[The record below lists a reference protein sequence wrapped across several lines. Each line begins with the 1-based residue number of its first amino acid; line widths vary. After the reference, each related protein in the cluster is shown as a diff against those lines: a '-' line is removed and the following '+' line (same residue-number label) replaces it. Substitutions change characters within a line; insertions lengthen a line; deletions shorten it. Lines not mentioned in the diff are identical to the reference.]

1 MILVTTT
8 GKASMDTYAQRL
20 SEQLPVQKIHTDIY
34 DKQDFG
40 VPLVSWK
47 AVKTAWYNLCFA
59 RQLKRLRQPLH
70 LPNHHFGRYGYFLPT
85 PYIITVAD
93 VMRYFDLKGLNRLIH
108 QPNILD
114 KLYLKLDY
122 EGVRRAAAV
131 IAISQ
136 TTKEDLVQHFGI
148 PTERIFVT
156 YPGIDHS
163 HFQPSL
169 RRLIKT
175 PYILFVGNEYPYK
188 NVNNLI
194 KAFCLLKQRAPFKD
208 LKLVKVGASG
218 GREGQFREQ
227 LLTLIRELDL
237 EDDIILTGWVPH
249 GDLPAYYSGAVCFVF
264 PSLYEGFGFPPLEA
278 MACGCPVV
286 VSNGGALPETVGDV
300 APVVNPH
307 DIQSIADAIDHVLTD
322 KSWRQ
327 ALIERGLKHSHEFT
341 WERTARETL
350 DIYRRVEQMI

>member
-20 SEQLPVQKIHTDIY
+20 SEQLPVRIIHTDIY
-34 DKQDFG
+34 DKQDFS

-47 AVKTAWYNLCFA
+47 AVKTAWYDFHFT
-59 RQLKRLRQPLH
+59 RQLKRLTQPLH
-70 LPNHHFGRYGYFLPT
+70 LPNHHFGRYGYFLST

-93 VMRYFDLKGLNRLIH
+93 IMRYFDLKGLNRLIH

-114 KLYLKLDY
+114 TLYLKLDY

-136 TTKEDLVQHFGI
+136 KTKEDLVQYLGI

-169 RRLIKT
+169 RRLIKA

-188 NVNNLI
+188 NVDNLI
-194 KAFCLLKQRAPFKD
+194 RAFCLLKQRAAFED

-218 GREGQFREQ
+218 GREGPFRER
-227 LLTLIRELDL
+227 LLALIRELDL
-237 EDDIILTGWVPH
+237 EDDIILTGWVPYA
-249 GDLPAYYSGAVCFVF
+249 DLPAYYSGALCFVF

-286 VSNGGALPETVGDV
+286 VSNGGALPETVGNA

-307 DIQSIADAIDHVLTD
+307 DIQSIADAIDHILTD
-322 KSWRQ
+322 RSWRQ
-327 ALIERGLKHSHEFT
+327 ALIERGLKRSHEFT
-341 WERTARETL
+341 WERTARGTL
-350 DIYRRVEQMI
+350 EIYRRVEQMI